1 MSTRQLFE
9 QLSDAGWA
17 RRMHEDR
24 DRAERSQTP
33 AQQAITATVMRRAI
47 ALGASGFAL
56 TGSTARKRR
65 TAISDL
71 DYHVIGKRPDVSDLP
86 GDVDVV
92 ATSAARFRSRLIEG
106 DDYVQWTLRCG
117 CILHDAGPMRSG
129 VRLIVDMDLWPN
141 GKRKLDSLAMHRA
154 EAERLIQM
162 GDQSAAHE
170 QLRAMLTTAARGL
183 LLQARIF
190 PLAREE
196 LPAQLERVGYVPL
209 ARALRHAID
218 RKLRMDE
225 IKAGLHCL
233 NGRSASAVS
242 PPRPEDRGVV
252 FRRCRWR
259 DSRRGRRDLA
269 RQLLL

>member
-1 MSTRQLFE
+1 MSAQQLFE

-17 RRMHEDR
+17 RRMREDR
-24 DRAERSQTP
+24 DRAEQSQTP

-106 DDYVQWTLRCG
+106 DDFIQWTLRCG
-117 CILHDAGPMRSG
+117 CILYDAGAMRNG
-129 VRLIVDMDLWPN
+129 LQLIVEGDLWPS
-141 GKRKLDSLAMHRA
+141 GQRKLDSLAMHRA
-154 EAERLIQM
+154 EVERLIQM

-183 LLQARIF
+183 LLQARVF
-190 PLAREE
+190 PLARKE
-196 LPAQLERVGYVPL
+196 LPAQLEQAGYLPL
-209 ARALRHAID
+209 AKALGRTIE
-218 RKLRMDE
+218 RKPRLEE
-225 IKAGLHCL
+225 IKAGLETL
-233 NGRSASAVS
+233 DASLEGLGT
-242 PPRPEDRGVV
+242 P
-252 FRRCRWR
+252 
-259 DSRRGRRDLA
+259 LA
-269 RQLLL
+269 A